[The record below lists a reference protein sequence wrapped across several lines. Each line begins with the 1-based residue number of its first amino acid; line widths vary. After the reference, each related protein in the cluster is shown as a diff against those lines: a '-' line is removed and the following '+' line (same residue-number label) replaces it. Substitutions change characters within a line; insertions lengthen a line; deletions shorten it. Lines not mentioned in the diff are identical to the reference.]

1 MKNADLIALWSKHP
15 NLPRMRDFFV
25 SEKEKTLHLNG
36 LTGSSAS
43 VLLAALAPIH
53 RQSRLIILPEREEAA
68 YFHNDLAHLLGD
80 EHVFFF
86 PSTYKRAIRM
96 QQIDKDNV
104 LMRTEVLNKLA
115 TPNVKPL
122 IVTYPEAL
130 LERVVSRKEL
140 QSHTLHVKPGEKIDM
155 DFMIDLLQQYGFQRS
170 DFVWEPGQYAV
181 RGGII
186 DVFSYSA
193 EHPYR
198 IDFIGDE
205 VETIRSFDVETQLS
219 SNKLERISIIPN
231 LNDQLT
237 DGAIQTLFEF
247 LPENSQV
254 WTRDLTY
261 SISRMENILQGIDIS
276 ASDDLRRLSE
286 AVTID
291 EEEGMVDPAQFRKK
305 LVDVSE
311 LLTRISRIQLVE
323 FGQKHFFPSVESLFF
338 NTSPQPAFNK
348 NFELLKEKIILNK
361 EDGYRTFLLS
371 DNPKQLERLKAIL
384 DPDEKEKQGFETINT
399 TLHEGFYD
407 HDLRVALFTDHQI
420 FERYH
425 KFKVRTSFGKKEAIN
440 MQELTDLHP
449 GDYVVHVD
457 HGIGQFGGLE
467 TIEINGKRQEA
478 VRLVYRDQD
487 VLYVSIHSLHR
498 ISKYKGRE
506 GESPH
511 VHKLGSGSW
520 QALKAR
526 AKSKIKDIARELIEL
541 YAKRKSAE
549 GFAFSPDSY
558 LQYELEASFLY
569 EDTPDQ
575 YKATA
580 DVKADMESENPMDR
594 LVCGDVGFGKTEVA
608 VRAAFKAVTDSKQ
621 VAVLV
626 PTTIL
631 ALQHY
636 KTFRERLKEFPAN
649 VEYTSRLRSAKD
661 QHRVLKE
668 LEDGK
673 IDILIGTHKL
683 IGKSI
688 KFKDLGLLIIDEEQ
702 KFGVAVKEKLRQMK
716 LNVDT
721 LTLTATPIP
730 RTLQFSMM
738 GARDLSIINTPPPNR
753 HPIITELFS
762 LNEELVRDVID
773 YELSRDGQ
781 VFIIHNRVQNIG
793 EVEAMV
799 NRVVPKARTV
809 VAHGQMEGQMLEDR
823 MLGFINGDYD
833 ILIATSII
841 ENGLDIPNANT
852 IIINNAHHFGL
863 SDLHQLRGRVGRSNK
878 RAFCYLIAPPLHLLT
893 PEARRRLKAVADFS
907 ELGSGF
913 NIALQDLDIRGAGN
927 LLGAE
932 QSGFIADIGFETY
945 QKILAEAMQELQE
958 ADYLSQP
965 SSTPESPNSEF
976 GTLNSNLNLSTSG
989 LSPSDGSIHLTPG
1002 PSPAHAGAQIN
1013 LTPGPSPALA
1023 ALTGEGSGAAAGF
1036 SPARARRPAV
1046 VQDTTVDCDL
1056 EVLFPEEYVE
1066 STRERVRLYRELDE
1080 TANEPALET
1089 FARQLVDRFGQ
1100 MPPQTVDL
1108 LNVVRLRW
1116 AAREIGIERIQLKNS
1131 RMVCYFISNQ
1141 NSPYY
1146 QSPEFSRVLQFVQK
1160 HPKTCR
1166 MKEAGGKLTLS
1177 FEGIKEVRRGLEIIR
1192 GI

>member
-1 MKNADLIALWSKHP
+1 MKNTDLISLWSKHP
-15 NLPRMRDFFV
+15 NLARMRDFFV
-25 SEKEKTLHLNG
+25 SEKDKTLHLNG
-36 LTGSSAS
+36 LTGSSPA
-43 VLLAALAPIH
+43 VLLAALAPLY
-53 RQSRLIILPEREEAA
+53 RQSRLIILAEREEAA

-80 EHVFFF
+80 DHVYFF
-86 PSTYKRAIRM
+86 PSSYKRAIRM

-104 LMRTEVLNKLA
+104 LMRTEVLGKLN
-115 TPNVKPL
+115 TPNIKPL

-140 QSHTLHVKPGEKIDM
+140 QSHTLNVKPGEKIDM
-155 DFMIDLLQQYGFQRS
+155 DFMVDLLQQYGFQRS
-170 DFVWEPGQYAV
+170 DFVWEPGQYAM

-193 EHPYR
+193 ENPYR
-198 IDFIGDE
+198 IDFIGNE
-205 VETIRSFDVETQLS
+205 VESIRSFNVETQLS
-219 SNKLERISIIPN
+219 SNKLDRISVIPN

-237 DGAIQTLFEF
+237 DGAIQTIFEF

-254 WTRDLTY
+254 WTRDLAFC
-261 SISRMENILQGIDIS
+261 ISRMENILQAIDIS
-276 ASDDLRRLSE
+276 SSDDLRRLSD
-286 AVTID
+286 AVMLD
-291 EEEGMVDPAQFRKK
+291 EEEGMLGPAEFRKK

-311 LLTRISRIQLVE
+311 LLDRVQRVQVVE
-323 FGQKHFFPSVESLFF
+323 FGHNYFFPPAESLFF

-348 NFELLKEKIILNK
+348 NFELLKEKIKANRD
-361 EDGYRTFLLS
+361 DGYQTFLLS
-371 DNPKQLERLKAIL
+371 DNPKQLERLGAIL
-384 DPDEKEKQGFETINT
+384 DAEEGTGEHGPSDQEKRGNAGKIQTA
-399 TLHEGFYD
+399 LHEGFYD
-407 HDLRVALFTDHQI
+407 HDLRIALFTDHQI

-425 KFKVRTSFGKKEAIN
+425 KFRVRTSFGKKEALN

-467 TIEINGKRQEA
+467 TVEINGRRQEA

-506 GESPH
+506 GESPK

-526 AKSKIKDIARELIEL
+526 AKSKIKDIAKELIEL
-541 YAKRKSAE
+541 YAKRKSTE
-549 GFAFSPDSY
+549 GFAFTADSY
-558 LQYELEASFLY
+558 LQDELEASFIY

-608 VRAAFKAVTDSKQ
+608 VRAAFKAITDSKQ
-621 VAVLV
+621 VAILV

-636 KTFRERLKEFPAN
+636 KTFRERLKEFPAK
-649 VEYTSRLRSAKD
+649 VEYISRLRNSKD
-661 QHRVLKE
+661 QNRVLKE
-668 LEDGK
+668 LEEGK

-683 IGKSI
+683 IGKSL

-762 LNEELVRDVID
+762 LNEELIRDVID

-793 EVEAMV
+793 EVEAMI
-799 NRVVPKARTV
+799 NRIMPKARTI
-809 VAHGQMEGQMLEDR
+809 VAHGQMEGHVLEDR

-893 PEARRRLKAVADFS
+893 PDARRRLKAVADFS

-945 QKILAEAMQELQE
+945 QKILAEAMMELQE
-958 ADYLSQP
+958 AEYLTQP
-965 SSTPESPNSEF
+965 ATVDTVEEHSINPATGSNPPPAPLPGEGNSSS
-976 GTLNSNLNLSTSG
+976 SG
-989 LSPSDGSIHLTPG
+989 FF
-1002 PSPAHAGAQIN
+1002 AGARKR
-1013 LTPGPSPALA
+1013 SLA
-1023 ALTGEGSGAAAGF
+1023 I
-1036 SPARARRPAV
+1036 
-1046 VQDTTVDCDL
+1046 QDTTVDCDL
-1056 EVLFPEEYVE
+1056 EVLFPEEYIE

-1080 TANEPALET
+1080 ILNEQALES
-1089 FARQLVDRFGQ
+1089 FANQLIDRFGV
-1100 MPPQTVDL
+1100 MPPQTTDL

-1116 AAREIGIERIQLKNS
+1116 IAQEIGIERIQLKNN

-1166 MKEAGGKLTLS
+1166 MKETGGKLTLS
-1177 FEGIKEVRRGLEIIR
+1177 FEGVREVRRGLEILK

>member
-1 MKNADLIALWSKHP
+1 
-15 NLPRMRDFFV
+15 
-25 SEKEKTLHLNG
+25 
-36 LTGSSAS
+36 
-43 VLLAALAPIH
+43 
-53 RQSRLIILPEREEAA
+53 
-68 YFHNDLAHLLGD
+68 
-80 EHVFFF
+80 
-86 PSTYKRAIRM
+86 
-96 QQIDKDNV
+96 
-104 LMRTEVLNKLA
+104 
-115 TPNVKPL
+115 
-122 IVTYPEAL
+122 
-130 LERVVSRKEL
+130 
-140 QSHTLHVKPGEKIDM
+140 
-155 DFMIDLLQQYGFQRS
+155 
-170 DFVWEPGQYAV
+170 
-181 RGGII
+181 
-186 DVFSYSA
+186 
-193 EHPYR
+193 
-198 IDFIGDE
+198 
-205 VETIRSFDVETQLS
+205 
-219 SNKLERISIIPN
+219 
-231 LNDQLT
+231 
-237 DGAIQTLFEF
+237 
-247 LPENSQV
+247 
-254 WTRDLTY
+254 
-261 SISRMENILQGIDIS
+261 
-276 ASDDLRRLSE
+276 LRRLSE
-286 AVTID
+286 AVTLD
-291 EEEGMVDPAQFRKK
+291 EEEGMLDPAQFRKK

-311 LLTRISRIQLVE
+311 LLNRIARVQVVE
-323 FGQKHFFPSVESLFF
+323 FGHKHFFTAIESLFF
-338 NTSPQPAFNK
+338 NTSLQPAFNK
-348 NFELLKEKIILNK
+348 NFELLKEKILANT
-361 EDGYRTFLLS
+361 EDGYKTYLLS
-371 DNPKQLERLKAIL
+371 DNIKQLDRLKAIL
-384 DPDEKEKQGFETINT
+384 DPDEKEKRGFEGIDVA
-399 TLHEGFYD
+399 LHEGFYE
-407 HDLRVALFTDHQI
+407 HDLRIALFTDHQI

-425 KFKVRTSFGKKEAIN
+425 KFKVRSSFGKKEALN

-511 VHKLGSGSW
+511 IHKLGSGSW

-526 AKSKIKDIARELIEL
+526 AKSKIKDIAKELIEL

-549 GFAFSPDSY
+549 GFAFTPDSY

-580 DVKADMESENPMDR
+580 DVKADMESANPMDR

-608 VRAAFKAVTDSKQ
+608 VRAAFKAATDSKQ

-636 KTFRERLKEFPAN
+636 KTFRERLKEFPAK
-649 VEYTSRLRSAKD
+649 VDYISRLRSPKD
-661 QHRVLKE
+661 QNRVLKE
-668 LEDGK
+668 LEEGK

-716 LNVDT
+716 LSVDT

-762 LNEELVRDVID
+762 LNEELIRDVID

-793 EVEAMV
+793 EVESMI
-799 NRVVPKARTV
+799 NRVVPKARTI
-809 VAHGQMEGQMLEDR
+809 VAHGQMEGSMLEDR

-893 PEARRRLKAVADFS
+893 PDARRRLKAVADFS

-932 QSGFIADIGFETY
+932 QSGFISDIGFETY

-958 ADYLSQP
+958 AEYLSQP
-965 SSTPESPNSEF
+965 AESSINQVAEPGPAATHTES
-976 GTLNSNLNLSTSG
+976 LTSG
-989 LSPSDGSIHLTPG
+989 TSKANSF
-1002 PSPAHAGAQIN
+1002 PAMH
-1013 LTPGPSPALA
+1013 T
-1023 ALTGEGSGAAAGF
+1023 
-1036 SPARARRPAV
+1036 RRPV
-1046 VQDTTVDCDL
+1046 PVQDTTVDCDL
-1056 EVLFPEEYVE
+1056 EVLFPEAYIE

-1080 TANEPALET
+1080 TLNETALES
-1089 FARQLVDRFGQ
+1089 FANQLIDRFGP
-1100 MPPQTVDL
+1100 MPAQTADL

-1116 AAREIGIERIQLKNS
+1116 VAQEIGIERIQLKNN

-1146 QSPEFSRVLQFVQK
+1146 QSPEFSRVLQYVQK
-1160 HPKTCR
+1160 NPRICR
-1166 MKEAGGKLTLS
+1166 MKETGGKLTLS
-1177 FEGIKEVRRGLEIIR
+1177 FEGIKSVKRALDILH

>member
-1 MKNADLIALWSKHP
+1 MKNNDLVSMWSNHP
-15 NLPRMRDFFV
+15 NLSRMRDFFV
-25 SEKEKTLHLNG
+25 EEKDKTLHLNG
-36 LTGSSAS
+36 LTGSSPA
-43 VLLAALAPIH
+43 VLLSALAPIY
-53 RQSRLIILPEREEAA
+53 RQSRLIILAEREEAA
-68 YFHNDLAHLLGD
+68 YFHNDLAHLLGED
-80 EHVFFF
+80 HVYFF
-86 PSTYKRAIRM
+86 PSSFKRAIRM
-96 QQIDKDNV
+96 QQVDKDNV
-104 LMRTEVLNKLA
+104 LMRTEVLNKLN

-140 QSHTLHVKPGEKIDM
+140 QAHTLNVKPGEKIDM
-155 DFMIDLLQQYGFQRS
+155 DFMIDLLYQYGFQRS
-170 DFVWEPGQYAV
+170 DFVWEPGQFAV

-193 EHPYR
+193 ENPYR
-198 IDFIGDE
+198 IDFIGNE
-205 VETIRSFDVETQLS
+205 VESIRTFDVETQLS
-219 SNKLERISIIPN
+219 SHKLERISIIPN
-231 LNDQLT
+231 LSDQLT
-237 DGAIQTLFEF
+237 DTAVQTLFEF

-254 WTRDLTY
+254 WSRDMTY
-261 SISRMENILQGIDIS
+261 CISRMENILQAIDIS

-286 AVTID
+286 SITLD
-291 EEEGMVDPAQFRKK
+291 EEEGMLDPAQFRKK

-311 LLTRISRIQLVE
+311 LLTRIQNVQVVE
-323 FGQKHFFPSVESLFF
+323 FGHNHFFPPAESLFF
-338 NTSPQPAFNK
+338 NTTPQPAFNK
-348 NFELLKEKIILNK
+348 NFDLLTEKIKANK
-361 EDGYRTFLLS
+361 EDGYQTFLLS
-371 DNPKQLERLKAIL
+371 DNPKQLERLRSIL
-384 DPDEKEKQGFETINT
+384 GDEEEDKEAEEERRLGGEKGRRLGGEELSRRNKRLLAGEILTA
-399 TLHEGFYD
+399 LHEGFYD
-407 HDLRVALFTDHQI
+407 HDLRIALFTDHQI

-425 KFKVRTSFGKKEAIN
+425 KFKVRSSFGKKEALN

-457 HGIGQFGGLE
+457 HGIGQFGGLQ
-467 TIEINGKRQEA
+467 TVEINGKRQEA

-506 GESPH
+506 GESPK

-526 AKSKIKDIARELIEL
+526 AKSKIKDIAKELIEL
-541 YAKRKSAE
+541 YAKRKSTE

-558 LQYELEASFLY
+558 LQDELEASFIY

-580 DVKADMESENPMDR
+580 DVKADMESETPMDR

-621 VAVLV
+621 VAILV

-636 KTFRERLKEFPAN
+636 KTFRERLKEFPAK
-649 VEYTSRLRSAKD
+649 VEYTSRLRGAKD
-661 QHRVLKE
+661 QSRVLKE
-668 LEDGK
+668 LEEGK

-683 IGKSI
+683 ISKSI

-753 HPIITELFS
+753 HPIITEMFT

-799 NRVVPKARTV
+799 NRVVPKARTI

-893 PEARRRLKAVADFS
+893 PDARRRLKAVADFS

-945 QKILAEAMQELQE
+945 QKILAEAMMELQE
-958 ADYLSQP
+958 AEYLSQP
-965 SSTPESPNSEF
+965 EE
-976 GTLNSNLNLSTSG
+976 
-989 LSPSDGSIHLTPG
+989 DGRQEDGKTEDRRQGDGRQEERRTRP
-1002 PSPAHAGAQIN
+1002 
-1013 LTPGPSPALA
+1013 
-1023 ALTGEGSGAAAGF
+1023 
-1036 SPARARRPAV
+1036 RA

-1056 EVLFPEEYVE
+1056 EVFFPENYIE

-1080 TANEPALET
+1080 TQNEQALES
-1089 FARQLVDRFGQ
+1089 FANQLIDRFGK
-1100 MPPQTVDL
+1100 MPSQTIDL

-1116 AAREIGIERIQLKNS
+1116 LAQELGIERIQLKNS
-1131 RMVCYFISNQ
+1131 RMVCYFVSNQ

-1160 HPKTCR
+1160 NPRSCH
-1166 MKEAGGKLTLS
+1166 MKEAGGKLTMS
-1177 FEGIKEVRRGLEIIR
+1177 FEGIKEVRRGLEILRQI
-1192 GI
+1192 